1 MTTKY
6 NPTDEEVQAER
17 EYALDIPAANLL
29 PLAMALLHRL
39 HDSDYSLGDDQIE
52 TFFLKGV
59 FDKDRPN
66 GFGGSL
72 LVLEVLD
79 GDESEEDDDG

>member
-1 MTTKY
+1 MSLKY
-6 NPTDEEVQAER
+6 SPT
-17 EYALDIPAANLL
+17 YALDVPSALLL
-29 PLAMALLHRL
+29 PLALELLHRL
-39 HDSDYSLGDDQIE
+39 HNSGCSVSDDQIE

-59 FDKDRPN
+59 FDENRPQ

-72 LVLEVLD
+72 LVLEMLD